1 MEFIEQLPKLN
12 GLSIIDTHIHYDDD
26 MYANDVDL
34 LLEKVHQ
41 YGVSRIITSG
51 TGNITNKKAVELAEK
66 YDYVYATVGLHPE
79 LIDDNSQIN
88 IEQYLKHPKVVAVGE
103 IGLDYHYRD
112 DNKDVQKALFEQQI
126 ELAIKY
132 NMPIVVHDR
141 DAHNDTMQIL
151 NKYKPKGTVH
161 CYSGSVEMAR
171 EIVKL
176 GMFLGIG
183 GVVTFKNARKTVEV
197 VEQIPL
203 DNIVLETDGPYLAP
217 TPYRGKRN
225 HSAFISLVAQRI
237 AEIKKTSIKQVLDVT
252 SQNAINLYNLK

>member
-217 TPYRGKRN
+217 PPYRGKRN